1 MVAMLWANQIILGKK
16 TYADGTVENI
26 DLPKTNAFKLHLENG
41 DWICVRPSGT
51 EPKLKC
57 YLTAP
62 APSASAAKPL
72 LSALEQGC
80 SALLKGPS
88 DA

>member
-1 MVAMLWANQIILGKK
+1 MIAMLWTNQIILGKK

-51 EPKLKC
+51 EPKLKF
-57 YLTAP
+57 YVAT
-62 APSASAAKPL
+62 SKTSQSAATEKAEAYL
-72 LSALEQGC
+72 AYMENLV
-80 SALLKGPS
+80 K
-88 DA
+88 